1 MGAEQQ
7 SQDLF
12 FVLINAGLDGFY
24 YAEIVRRSEQH
35 GECRLDK
42 NLESK
47 IVMPA
52 QKRLEKRVD

>member
-24 YAEIVRRSEQH
+24 YAENVRRSGQH
-35 GECRLDK
+35 SGSRLDK

-47 IVMPA
+47 IEMPA
-52 QKRLEKRVD
+52 QQRLEKRVD